1 MTTVPTI
8 YSAAPLINQMYVV
21 SGTPTPTQFLT
32 GTCMLVRFKAD
43 PGNNENFR
51 LGSTPDTTLYPMAA
65 GDDTGWVSAHNM
77 SQFWHSNISGS
88 AEYLYYWLQN

>member
-1 MTTVPTI
+1 
-8 YSAAPLINQMYVV
+8 MYVV
-21 SGTPTPTQFLT
+21 SGTPTPTQFPT

-43 PGNNENFR
+43 PKNDEDFKI
-51 LGSTPDTTLYPMAA
+51 GSTPGTTLFPMDA

-77 SQFWHSNISGS
+77 SQFWYSNISGS